1 LPTDRSSTA
10 ARQVA
15 PYGWWPS
22 SIGAGLVA
30 TQSTSYDAVHTS
42 GETVAWLE
50 TRRGDGRTV
59 VVMWTPGHGV
69 RDATPDGFDVG
80 TSIHAYGGGA
90 YASTPAG
97 LVVVNS
103 DDQRL
108 YRVHHDG
115 TAHPIT
121 PPGDDR
127 YGDLRPLDAMTLIC
141 VRERPGPTSSSCRG
155 ARTRLLPAQYPE
167 FVVGTACQGWPAQG
181 REGTMRAMR
190 AEPGFAGIAVGRPFT
205 VRDLEAMPDDGHRYE
220 LIDGALIVTPAPGW
234 SHQEMVIAL
243 AVQLRQECPPQL
255 RVLVAPF
262 AVQPDED
269 NEVQPDIL
277 VARFDDL
284 TPKNLPVAPLLAV
297 EMLSPNTK
305 LIDLNSKKAAY
316 ERMGVVSY
324 WVLDPAQPGRLTVFE
339 LDDERRYVEVAC
351 VEGDEVFIAER
362 PFPVMIVPARLLDG
376 LRPDAEG

>member
-1 LPTDRSSTA
+1 MA
-10 ARQVA
+10 APALWSGPGRGTLRQ
-15 PYGWWPS
+15 
-22 SIGAGLVA
+22 
-30 TQSTSYDAVHTS
+30 
-42 GETVAWLE
+42 
-50 TRRGDGRTV
+50 
-59 VVMWTPGHGV
+59 GV
-69 RDATPDGFDVG
+69 RDATPDGFDAG

-90 YASTPAG
+90 YAPTPAG
-97 LVVVNS
+97 LVAVNS

-108 YRVHHDG
+108 YRVDHDG

-121 PPGDDR
+121 APSDDR
-127 YGDLRPLDAMTLIC
+127 YGDLRPLDATTLIC
-141 VRERPGPTSSSCRG
+141 VRERPGGPNELVMSRCSNS
-155 ARTRLLPAQYPE
+155 PSAQYSE
-167 FVVGTACQGWPAQG
+167 FVVGTACQGWPARG
-181 REGTMRAMR
+181 REGTMRVMS

-243 AVQLRQECPPQL
+243 AVQLRQECPQQL

-284 TPKNLPVAPLLAV
+284 TPRNLPVAPLLAV

-339 LDDERRYVEVAC
+339 LDDKRRYVEVAC
-351 VEGDEVFIAER
+351 VEGDEVSTAER
-362 PFPVMIVPARLLDG
+362 PFPVTIVPARLLDG
-376 LRPDAEG
+376 LRPDTER